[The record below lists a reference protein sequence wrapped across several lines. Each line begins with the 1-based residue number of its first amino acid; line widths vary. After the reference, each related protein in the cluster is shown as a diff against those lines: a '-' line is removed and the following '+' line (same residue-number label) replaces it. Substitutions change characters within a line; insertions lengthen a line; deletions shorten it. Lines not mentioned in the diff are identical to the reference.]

1 MARFVRFAVIFI
13 ATLTL
18 GSVGAYAQTSPAS
31 PGTESKFAAEFA
43 AAATLGH
50 NSSSS
55 FGAEFD
61 YRLMQDYDLFVETGR
76 MRNVTT
82 SDADA
87 RANRIAAQVGGT
99 AHPIQKAT
107 YFDVGVRYRTLLW
120 SEPWHPYV
128 ALGLGVAA
136 VNTHTTLVNTDP
148 ESTVSLGP
156 DLAGTVTK
164 PFLMIG
170 FGVRR
175 PFHGRY
181 FVDGSYRYGRI
192 FARTGVID
200 GDVGSNTQRVQVG
213 VGMRF

>member
-1 MARFVRFAVIFI
+1 MTRFVRFAVIFI

-18 GSVGAYAQTSPAS
+18 HPGGASAQTSPAP
-31 PGTESKFAAEFA
+31 PGAESKFAAEVT

-61 YRLMQDYDLFVETGR
+61 YRLMMDYDLFVETGR

-87 RANRIAAQVGGT
+87 RANNIAAAVGGT

-107 YFDVGVRYRTLLW
+107 YFDVGVKYRTLLW
-120 SEPWHPYV
+120 SDPWHPYV
-128 ALGLGVAA
+128 VLGLGFAA
-136 VNTHTTLVNTDP
+136 VNTSTTLVNNDP
-148 ESTVSLGP
+148 ERTVQLGP

-164 PFLMIG
+164 PF
-170 FGVRR
+170 
-175 PFHGRY
+175 H
-181 FVDGSYRYGRI
+181 GSYRYGRI
-192 FARTGVID
+192 FARTGVIED
-200 GDVGSNTQRVQVG
+200 DKGFNTQRIQVG

>member
-1 MARFVRFAVIFI
+1 MTRFVRFAVIFI

-18 GSVGAYAQTSPAS
+18 GPVGAYAQTSAAPL
-31 PGTESKFAAEFA
+31 PTESKFAAEFTA
-43 AAATLGH
+43 GATLGH

-61 YRLMQDYDLFVETGR
+61 YRLMMDYDLFVETGR

-87 RANRIAAQVGGT
+87 RANTIAADVGGT

-120 SEPWHPYV
+120 SDPWHPYV
-128 ALGLGVAA
+128 ALGLGFAA
-136 VNTHTTLVNTDP
+136 VNTNTTLVNNDP
-148 ESTVSLGP
+148 ERTVQLGP

-192 FARTGVID
+192 FARTGVIED
-200 GDVGSNTQRVQVG
+200 DKGSNTQRIQVG
-213 VGMRF
+213 VGLRF

>member
-1 MARFVRFAVIFI
+1 MTRFVRLAVIFI

-18 GSVGAYAQTSPAS
+18 DSAGAYAQTSAAS
-31 PGTESKFAAEFA
+31 PGTESRYAAEFTT
-43 AAATLGH
+43 AATLGH

-61 YRLMQDYDLFVETGR
+61 YRLLQDYDLFVETGR
-76 MRNVTT
+76 MRNVTS
-82 SDADA
+82 SDADF
-87 RANRIAAQVGGT
+87 RANNIAAAVGGT

-120 SEPWHPYV
+120 ADVWHPYV
-128 ALGLGVAA
+128 ALGLGFAA
-136 VNTHTTLVNTDP
+136 VNTSTTLVSSDP
-148 ESTVSLGP
+148 QQTVQLGP
-156 DLAGTVTK
+156 DLTGTVTK

-175 PFHGRY
+175 PFRGRY

-192 FARTGVID
+192 FARTSVID
-200 GDVGSNTQRVQVG
+200 GDVGSNTQRIQVG